1 MQQALESKIVSL
13 QQIEYPSNFL
23 IFVQGSWEVGD
34 NERNVAA
41 SKRIKEKGLASTLL
55 YESSRDWSALQRAST
70 RDEWISAFRDKNY
83 QDELAELNA
92 LLRYINAQYLP
103 KEIFLS
109 GSSFGGGLVALALDC
124 APNISKV
131 FLSCP
136 QIHLD
141 DSVERVS
148 IYRDFP
154 DTKNFLEAISRF
166 HGRLHIIHGNEDN
179 IVPLEQSFALYNAA
193 TTPYKR
199 LVVLP
204 GNHSFSGM
212 NKENYVQ
219 EHLVAFR

>member
-13 QQIEYPSNFL
+13 QQIEDPSNFL

-55 YESSRDWSALQRAST
+55 YESSRDWDALQGAST
-70 RDEWISAFRDKNY
+70 REQWIRAFRDKNY

-92 LLRYINAQYLP
+92 LIGYVNTQYRP

-109 GSSFGGGLVALALDC
+109 GSSFGGGLVALALDS
-124 APNISKV
+124 APNVSKV

-136 QIHLD
+136 QIHLND
-141 DSVERVS
+141 NAERVS
-148 IYRDFP
+148 IYRGFP

-166 HGRLHIIHGNEDN
+166 HGRLSIIHGDGDN
-179 IVPLEQSFALYNAA
+179 IVPLEQSFALYNAT
-193 TTPYKR
+193 TTPHKR

-204 GNHSFSGM
+204 GDHSFSGAT
-212 NKENYVQ
+212 KENYVQ
-219 EHLVAFR
+219 ENLVAFR